1 MARRPPR
8 FAPPLALLAL
18 AACGPLNHGAVRSDL
33 LDPSTGRAS
42 PPLPR
47 AERGQLRV
55 AVYGDAQGNRPV
67 HRALVSAI
75 LAERPDLV
83 LFAGDGVDC
92 LPAGHLPDYGG
103 WQYLLPLWPQV
114 VRDYPAVSL
123 ASVVPFPALVHEA
136 LLSPFAPPRDAGG
149 YDAFLE
155 DTAPLR
161 AAGIPY
167 LFAAGNHDSYHRA
180 DREALARYFGPPD
193 ASPRAGRAPRPA
205 APGGAPAEGAPDPGD
220 RDPGLDP
227 ERTPDALW
235 HSVDLAGWRFLVLD
249 SGPDLLGGLDP
260 MPVAGP
266 QLAWLDARLA
276 DAAARGL
283 RSVVLVHLPPFSSGR
298 EEGGAPWVAERLV
311 QGVLDRHPVAL
322 VISGHVHAY
331 ERLERPGFRGR
342 PVTFVVS
349 GGGGGRFFHAREER
363 DPRSVAFVEEV
374 RHFVALEL
382 GPDGIDGRMVP
393 VEVPGSAVGAR
404 EAGTPAAASASAT
417 GGTSSEPAGTGA
429 RSPGSAAAA
438 APRPGDRFRVDVP

>member
-1 MARRPPR
+1 MAGSPTRL
-8 FAPPLALLAL
+8 ATPLALLAL
-18 AACGPLNHGAVRSDL
+18 AACGPLRHAAVRTDL

-47 AERGQLRV
+47 VDRERLRV
-55 AVYGDAQGNRPV
+55 VVYGDAQGNRPV
-67 HRALVSAI
+67 HRALVAAV
-75 LAERPDLV
+75 LREHPDLV

-123 ASVVPFPALVHEA
+123 ASVVPFPALVHET
-136 LLSPFAPPRDAGG
+136 LLAPFAHPRDAGG
-149 YDAFLE
+149 YDGFLE

-161 AAGIPY
+161 AAGIPF

-193 ASPRAGRAPRPA
+193 PSPQAGPAPGAGGRD
-205 APGGAPAEGAPDPGD
+205 PGGA
-220 RDPGLDP
+220 P

-235 HSVDLAGWRFLVLD
+235 HSVDLGGWRFLVLD

-260 MPVAGP
+260 MPVAGA
-266 QLAWLDARLA
+266 QLAWLEARLA
-276 DAAARGL
+276 DATARGL
-283 RSVVLVHLPPFSSGR
+283 RSVVVVHIPPFSSGR

-331 ERLERPGFRGR
+331 ERLERPGFQGR

-349 GGGGGRFFHAREER
+349 GGGGGRFFHARAER
-363 DPRSVAFVEEV
+363 DPRSVVFVEEV
-374 RHFVALEL
+374 RHFVVLEL
-382 GPDGIDGRMVP
+382 GTDGIDGRMVP
-393 VEVPGSAVGAR
+393 VDVP
-404 EAGTPAAASASAT
+404 
-417 GGTSSEPAGTGA
+417 EP
-429 RSPGSAAAA
+429 P
-438 APRPGDRFRVDVP
+438 PGDRFRVDVR